1 MKSKKDILSFELIDE
16 FYEPVQIIAKGTGKC
31 KSQVV
36 EELAK
41 TGALLLFVD
50 PEFKKAGDIPGQ
62 VMCRTL
68 ASYKVKIKV
77 QRLKSKN
84 WCQYANIPVDDIE
97 ADMKNR
103 VKGPKS
109 KIAVSIDRGFMRY
122 LMWMGNER
130 KWSIPHIM
138 AILIQQGMVLNHYST
153 SEPSPQFPLDT
164 ILKAKEI
171 LNHIVIYN
179 ENANGVEVKKI
190 SSNTQVDF
198 KEILNNKEGAAG
210 LQGLQPMS
218 KYTPSTDKDRKGVY
232 S

>member
-1 MKSKKDILSFELIDE
+1 MQSKKKKMSFELIDE
-16 FYEPVQIIAKGTGKC
+16 FHEPIQIIAEGTGKC

-50 PEFKKAGDIPGQ
+50 PEFRKARDMLGQ

-68 ASYKVKIKV
+68 ASYKVDIKV

-84 WCQYANIPVDDIE
+84 YCQYSNIPVDDIE
-97 ADMKNR
+97 TDMR
-103 VKGPKS
+103 IRTKGS
-109 KIAVSIDRGFMRY
+109 KTRLAVSLDRGFVRY
-122 LMWMGNER
+122 LEWMANER

-179 ENANGVEVKKI
+179 EDANGVEVKKI

-218 KYTPSTDKDRKGVY
+218 KYTPSSDKDRKGVY

>member
-1 MKSKKDILSFELIDE
+1 MNHTKTKLSFDLIDE
-16 FYEPVQIIAKGTGKC
+16 FYEPVQIIAKGTGKS
-31 KSQVV
+31 KSRVV

-50 PEFKKAGDIPGQ
+50 PEFRKARDMLGQ

-68 ASYKVKIKV
+68 ASYKVDIKV

-103 VKGPKS
+103 VRGS
-109 KIAVSIDRGFMRY
+109 KTRLAVSIDRGFMRY
-122 LMWMGNER
+122 LMWMANER
-130 KWSIPHIM
+130 KWSVPHIM
-138 AILIQQGMVLNHYST
+138 AILMQQGMVLNHYST